1 MTDKRLIDANAL
13 VDKVSLDWGL
23 THQNQ
28 LISATTKLAT
38 ADAMCKLLGE
48 VAKCQTIDAVEV
60 VHGRWENATVEA
72 YFVPTIEEKTKR
84 DFPCC
89 SRCHQIQSIAAW
101 TNPFNYCP
109 NCGAKMDAKE
119 DKPCE

>member
-1 MTDKRLIDANAL
+1 MPDKRLIDANAL
-13 VDKVSLDWGL
+13 ADKIILDWGL

-60 VHGRWENATVEA
+60 VHGRWVFDRPNH
-72 YFVPTIEEKTKR
+72 YK
-84 DFPCC
+84 C
-89 SRCHQIQSIAAW
+89 SLCDAMWSGVVR
-101 TNPFNYCP
+101 FMKFCP
-109 NCGAKMDAKE
+109 DCGMPMDGGAE
-119 DKPCE
+119 C